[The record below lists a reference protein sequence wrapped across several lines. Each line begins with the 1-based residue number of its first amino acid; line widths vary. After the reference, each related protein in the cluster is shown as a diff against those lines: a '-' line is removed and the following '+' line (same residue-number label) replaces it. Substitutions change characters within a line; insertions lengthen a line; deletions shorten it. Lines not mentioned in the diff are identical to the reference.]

1 MPNSPQPI
9 SITPDWKLELSQS
22 VTTIDELLG
31 SLNLNAAQLSTSQ
44 QAIADFAL
52 RVPRPFISRMQANNP
67 SDPLLLQVLPVK
79 AELSSAAGYS
89 DDPLDEVSHNPIAGI
104 VHKYANRLLLVVSPA
119 CAINCRYCFR
129 RHFPYQENRQNKE
142 QWQNA
147 LDYIRSATEINEV
160 IYSGGDPLAANDHFL
175 AWLTEQ
181 IADIKHIKRLRIHTR
196 LPVVIPSRID
206 QSFLSWATATRLK
219 PIVVLHINHANE
231 IDNEVIQS
239 IKRLQACGI
248 RVLNQSV
255 LLRGINDS
263 ADCLAELSEK
273 LFDCDVMPY
282 YLHLFDPVAG
292 ASHFDIEERRAKKIY
307 ADLQAIL
314 PGFLVP
320 KLVREIPNKPSKTTI
335 APE

>member
-9 SITPDWKLELSQS
+9 TITPNWKVELSQS
-22 VTTIDELLG
+22 ITTIDELLG
-31 SLNLNAAQLSTSQ
+31 SLNLSPTALSTSQ
-44 QAIADFAL
+44 QAIADFPL
-52 RVPRPFISRMQANNP
+52 RVPRPFVSRMQANNP
-67 SDPLLLQVLPVK
+67 SDPLLLQVMPTK
-79 AELSSAAGYS
+79 AEVGNVDGYS
-89 DDPLDEVSHNPIAGI
+89 PDPLDEASHNPIPGI
-104 VHKYANRLLLVVSPA
+104 VHKYANRLLLVISPT

-129 RHFPYQENRQNKE
+129 RHFPYQENRQSKE
-142 QWQNA
+142 QWQSA
-147 LDYIRSATEINEV
+147 LGYIRSDTEINEV

-181 IADIKHIKRLRIHTR
+181 IAAIAHIKRLRIHTR

-206 QSFLSWATATRLK
+206 STFLTWATATRLK

-231 IDNEVIQS
+231 IDSAVSES
-239 IKRLQACGI
+239 IKRLQSCGI
-248 RVLNQSV
+248 KVLNQTV
-255 LLRGINDS
+255 LLHGINDS
-263 ADCLAELSEK
+263 AGCLAELSEK

-292 ASHFDIEERRAKKIY
+292 ASHFDIDEDRAKKIY

-320 KLVREIPNKPSKTTI
+320 KLVREIPNKKSKTTI

>member
-9 SITPDWKLELSQS
+9 TITPDWKVELSQS

-31 SLNLNAAQLSTSQ
+31 SLNLNATDLSISQ
-44 QAIADFAL
+44 QAVQDFAL
-52 RVPRPFISRMQANNP
+52 RVPRPFLARIQPNDP

-79 AELSSAAGYS
+79 AELNTVEGYS
-89 DDPLDEVSHNPIAGI
+89 PDPLDEAAHNPVAGI
-104 VHKYANRLLLVVSPA
+104 VHKYANRLLLVISPA

-129 RHFPYQENRQNKE
+129 RHFPYQENRQSKE

-147 LDYIRSATEINEV
+147 LDYIRNDKEINEV

-181 IADIKHIKRLRIHTR
+181 IADIAHIKRLRIHTR

-206 QSFLSWATATRLK
+206 SKFLSWASATRLK

-231 IDNEVIQS
+231 IDNDVSES
-239 IKRLQACGI
+239 IKRLQSCSI
-248 RVLNQSV
+248 KVLNQSV

-263 ADCLAELSEK
+263 ANCLAELSEK

-292 ASHFDIEERRAKKIY
+292 ASHFDVNEQQAKKIY
-307 ADLQAIL
+307 ADLQTIL

-320 KLVREIPNKPSKTTI
+320 KLVREIPNKKSKTTI

>member
-52 RVPRPFISRMQANNP
+52 RVPRPFISRMQVNNP

-129 RHFPYQENRQNKE
+129 RHFPYQENRQKKE

-248 RVLNQSV
+248 KVLNQSV
-255 LLRGINDS
+255 LLRDINDS

-292 ASHFDIEERRAKKIY
+292 ASHFDIEEQRAKKIY